1 MRLRRRIGAARD
13 DGRGR
18 LGPCTRLIRAGGADG
33 RNQRHAQLAST
44 ELSGES
50 DEPVQTRMT
59 QRLDITGLSEAELNA
74 LESAL
79 RKTTLLM
86 EQSN

>member
-1 MRLRRRIGAARD
+1 
-13 DGRGR
+13 
-18 LGPCTRLIRAGGADG
+18 
-33 RNQRHAQLAST
+33 
-44 ELSGES
+44 LSGET

-86 EQSN
+86 ENLN

>member
-1 MRLRRRIGAARD
+1 
-13 DGRGR
+13 
-18 LGPCTRLIRAGGADG
+18 
-33 RNQRHAQLAST
+33 
-44 ELSGES
+44 
-50 DEPVQTRMT
+50 
-59 QRLDITGLSEAELNA
+59 LSEAELNA